1 MAVFF
6 SFVDTS
12 CQIATIDLIELRSG
26 NWQWKLDTID
36 LETQTMTF
44 GFGGFQDAHGG
55 PVASNYFFAEN
66 ILEELDAPSEWYVD
80 RHARKIYFWP
90 SSLELLEAGSSTLVV
105 SQLQTVV
112 RMAGST
118 TSAPTTGITLSGFT
132 FAHTTTMFVAEKYSV
147 PSAGD
152 WSVLTRGTVEL
163 DGVQAVEI
171 RGCSW
176 AQIGGN
182 GVSLSGRVHDTVIAD
197 GDFLKVGDSG
207 IVSVGRLPP
216 EAPFDGSHA
225 KAEFPMNVTIERCHF
240 GQTGVFGKQTS
251 ALFIAVSKRIIF
263 RDNVLYDGPRA
274 GININDGALLAR
286 HGVVA

>member
-1 MAVFF
+1 MEQV
-6 SFVDTS
+6 
-12 CQIATIDLIELRSG
+12 
-26 NWQWKLDTID
+26 
-36 LETQTMTF
+36 
-44 GFGGFQDAHGG
+44 
-55 PVASNYFFAEN
+55 
-66 ILEELDAPSEWYVD
+66 LEELDAKSEFYVD

-90 SSLELLEAGSSTLVV
+90 TSPTLLDAASASTLVV
-105 SQLQTVV
+105 SQLQTVL
-112 RMAGST
+112 RIAGT
-118 TSAPTTGITLSGFT
+118 TSAPATGITFSGLT
-132 FAHTTTMFVAEKYSV
+132 FAHTTTMFVAEQYSV

-163 DGVQAVEI
+163 DGVKAIELL
-171 RGCSW
+171 GCTW

-182 GVSLSGRVHDTVIAD
+182 GVSMSGSVRDTVIAD
-197 GDFLKVGDSG
+197 GDFLKIGDSG

-274 GININDGALLAR
+274 GVNINDGQLFAP
-286 HGVVA
+286 HGYRSLSP